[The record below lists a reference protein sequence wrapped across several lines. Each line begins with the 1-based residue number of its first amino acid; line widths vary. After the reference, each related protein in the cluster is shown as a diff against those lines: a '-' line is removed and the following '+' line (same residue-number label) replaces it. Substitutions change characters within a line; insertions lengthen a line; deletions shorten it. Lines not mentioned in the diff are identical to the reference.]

1 MPVLISENVSVPRL
15 IILRGSPAVGK
26 TTISKKIIQIDSAK
40 KKTHIPVDDFQLY
53 DARPMCKDREKLGI
67 RNAAVLSKNFLLEGF
82 DVIVDYV
89 FDDIEDQ
96 KNFLEFIFSE
106 KLGKLDRVYV
116 QQFYLDAPIE
126 KVVTRNKSRKGK
138 RGEYMNMPLLR
149 KLHER
154 ISKTKGL
161 IEHEVVIDSTKYS
174 PKQCARFIISN
185 NQAYRN
191 NEILETVKLP
201 DKDLARALEKDD
213 EDEE

>member
-1 MPVLISENVSVPRL
+1 
-15 IILRGSPAVGK
+15 
-26 TTISKKIIQIDSAK
+26 
-40 KKTHIPVDDFQLY
+40 
-53 DARPMCKDREKLGI
+53 MCKDREKLGI

-89 FDDIEDQ
+89 FDDIEDE
-96 KNFLEFIFSE
+96 KEFIKFILGE
-106 KLGKLDRVYV
+106 KLGKLDLIYV

-161 IEHEVVIDSTKYS
+161 LEHEFVIDTTKYS
-174 PKQCARFIISN
+174 PKQCARYIISN
-185 NQAYRN
+185 NKAYKN
-191 NEILETVKLP
+191 DEVLETVKLP
-201 DKDLARALEKDD
+201 EKDMARALEEDNEDD
-213 EDEE
+213 